1 MKKINL
7 TFKTYS
13 RLENHTRNVSST
25 SDEEVDYGSF
35 DAVASPHTDSDHAW
49 STYENDSQDF
59 SDKGILITKITP
71 IEISSQYIL
80 ILIT

>member
-1 MKKINL
+1 MYHHNL
-7 TFKTYS
+7 FFFQYKGDKLKNNSFKM
-13 RLENHTRNVSST
+13 
-25 SDEEVDYGSF
+25 G
-35 DAVASPHTDSDHAW
+35 HAW